1 MHYLQF
7 SKYSIY
13 SGALGLLGDTSNRI
27 DENIERRGVS
37 NFTKI
42 RRINLIRILVLKN
55 FHRLQEIVS
64 PFLGQ
69 MTQRIHRIVQDPQDQ
84 QASFVELIG
93 E

>member
-1 MHYLQF
+1 
-7 SKYSIY
+7 
-13 SGALGLLGDTSNRI
+13 
-27 DENIERRGVS
+27 
-37 NFTKI
+37 
-42 RRINLIRILVLKN
+42 LIRILVLKN